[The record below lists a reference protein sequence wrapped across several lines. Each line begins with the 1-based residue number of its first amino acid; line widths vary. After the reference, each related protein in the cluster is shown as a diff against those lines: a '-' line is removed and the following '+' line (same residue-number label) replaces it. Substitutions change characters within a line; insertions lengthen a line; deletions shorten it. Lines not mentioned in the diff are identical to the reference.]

1 MVNSSIL
8 DNYVANF
15 LPEVFPLL
23 LYVIGMVV
31 YAIFVFKFYHFI
43 SNNKVFDLN
52 LDKYN
57 KSEHPI
63 ISRFFAFIFYI
74 IEFVLF
80 FPAVAFAWFVFYA
93 ALLTVLASNL
103 GAKEILILSMAV
115 VASSRITSYYSEEL
129 ATDIS
134 KMLPLAI
141 LGSFLVSSSS
151 LTVHVDKIFEL
162 VGLWSTASYYLGF
175 IILVELFMRLIQLI
189 SGGRI
194 NDESR
199 KKN

>member
-1 MVNSSIL
+1 MVDLAIF
-8 DNYVANF
+8 DAYIKNF

-31 YAIFVFKFYHFI
+31 YAVFVFKFYHFI
-43 SNNKVFDLN
+43 SNNSVFNLN

-57 KSEHPI
+57 KSNHPI
-63 ISRFFAFIFYI
+63 FSRFFGFIFYV
-74 IEFVLF
+74 IEFILF
-80 FPAVAFAWFVFYA
+80 FPALAFTWFVFYA
-93 ALLTVLASNL
+93 GLLIVLASNL
-103 GAKEILILSMAV
+103 GANDILILSMAV

-151 LTVHVDKIFEL
+151 FTIHLDKIFEL
-162 VGLWSTASYYLGF
+162 ASLWSTALYYLGF
-175 IILVELFMRLIQLI
+175 IILVEMFMRVVQLI

-194 NDESR
+194 QKKDERS
-199 KKN
+199 